1 MRVDCINEQ
10 FSPISNRLAIGS
22 NRLTIGSNRLAIGS
36 NRLIIGGV
44 RYGHPHQVTLDL
56 LEDADVKIYRAI
68 PHNYRLTPFPSGAFE

>member
-22 NRLTIGSNRLAIGS
+22 NRLTIGS

-56 LEDADVKIYRAI
+56 LEDADVKIYRTDKNGDI
-68 PHNYRLTPFPSGAFE
+68 IVKSNRKNISIEMSND